1 MFSDIYLYI
10 FFLKKE
16 RKRKKKK
23 EKKNGV
29 VLNPRNLLLPRCK
42 L

>member
-10 FFLKKE
+10 YFFK
-16 RKRKKKK
+16 KRKKKK
-23 EKKNGV
+23 KKNGV